1 MKWLTRTLVRRFA
14 RAARPYLQSHGLML
28 TSKAFSGSAL
38 TWKPGAERALV
49 LAPHMDDETIGCGGA
64 IAHHVKA
71 GGAVHVVFL
80 TDGRYGNSRLRD
92 LNGAEREAEAART
105 VAVRK
110 EEAHRALDKLG
121 VRTVTFFDAEDGHL
135 QHDPSVIPRLREL
148 LERERPEV
156 VYVPCFLERHPD
168 HYAASRLLVEA
179 TRTSGLS
186 FQCLAYEVWTP
197 LFPNCL
203 VRIDD
208 VLELKKSALGEYR
221 SQLADADYLHTALSL
236 NAYRSA
242 GFSDHYGR
250 YAEAY
255 SSMPLA
261 DYRQMFDEYCRS
273 TDA

>member
-1 MKWLTRTLVRRFA
+1 MKWLTKTLMRRFA
-14 RAARPYLQSHGLML
+14 RAARPYLQSQGLML
-28 TSKAFSGSAL
+28 TSKVFSGSAL
-38 TWKPGAERALV
+38 TWEPKAERALV

-64 IAHHVKA
+64 IAQHVQA
-71 GGAVHVVFL
+71 GGTVHVVFL
-80 TDGRYGNSRLRD
+80 TDGRYGNGRLRD
-92 LNGAEREAEAART
+92 LNGAERQAEEART
-105 VAVRK
+105 ITLRK

-121 VRTVTFFDAEDGHL
+121 VHTVTFFDVEDGHL
-135 QHDPSVIPRLREL
+135 QDDPRAGPRLREL
-148 LERERPEV
+148 LERERPDL
-156 VYVPCFLERHPD
+156 VYVPCFLEQHPD
-168 HYAASRLLVEA
+168 HYAASRILVEA
-179 TRTSGLS
+179 TRGTQLS

-208 VLELKKSALGEYR
+208 VVELKKSALGEYR

-255 SSMPLA
+255 SSMPLE
-261 DYRQMFDEYCRS
+261 DYRRIFDAYRR
-273 TDA
+273 AAVV